1 VFCGE
6 LKRPLTELRPS
17 LLREHLEA
25 AGIDRPE
32 LFERSASRQPIRVH
46 DLRATFVTLSLA
58 AGKTETWVQDRTG
71 HTTNAMLQRYRR
83 AARTVRE
90 VALGPLLPL
99 DEALPECRRS
109 NGTVDQDPWD
119 EQSAITAA
127 WERLS
132 AFVNRRSPVQVRKV
146 APTIP
151 APCEGA
157 PDVRGSGRGS
167 IVDHALRA
175 ANAIRTGDADVAVRV
190 DELLSAVADLTVDLD
205 ALRLEVSLGGPMKYR
220 RAVDLIERLLGELER
235 HHVADNDCNEESAG

>member
-32 LFERSASRQPIRVH
+32 LYERSASRQPIRVH

-58 AGKTETWVQDRTG
+58 AGRTETWVQDRTG

-90 VALGPLLPL
+90 VGLGALLPL
-99 DEALPECRRS
+99 DEALPECRRAGRS
-109 NGTVDQDPWD
+109 ADQLGDLED
-119 EQSAITAA
+119 SVIATLSG
-127 WERLS
+127 RLS
-132 AFVNRRSPVQVRKV
+132 AFVNSRSPVQVRKV

-157 PDVRGSGRGS
+157 PEVRGSGRGS
-167 IVDHALRA
+167 LVDHALRA
-175 ANAIRTGDADVAVRV
+175 ADAIRTADPEAAVRV
-190 DELLSAVADLTVDLD
+190 AELLEVAGDFAADLD
-205 ALRLEVSLGGPMKYR
+205 AARLEVGLGGPHCFR
-220 RAVDLIERLLGELER
+220 RAVELIELVLSQSEAST
-235 HHVADNDCNEESAG
+235 VDNDCDQEDVG